1 MLVYTVI
8 HTVFRVYYVLIIL
21 RVLMSWVQ
29 VGDNFVTRF
38 IYETTEPVLGL
49 FRRLIPPRPSFPLDL
64 SPIFA
69 YVALQLLESLLVRIV
84 LHF

>member
-69 YVALQLLESLLVRIV
+69 YVALQLLESVLVRIV

>member
-1 MLVYTVI
+1 MRAYTII
-8 HTVFRVYYVLIIL
+8 HAVFRVYYLLILL
-21 RVLMSWVQ
+21 RVLMSWIQ
-29 VGDNFVTRF
+29 VGDNPVTRF

-69 YVALQLLESLLVRIV
+69 YVALQLVESLLVRLV
-84 LHF
+84 LYL

>member
-1 MLVYTVI
+1 MLAYTII
-8 HTVFRVYYVLIIL
+8 HTVFRVYYALILL
-21 RVLMSWVQ
+21 RVLMSWIQ
-29 VGDNFVTRF
+29 VGDNALTRF

-69 YVALQLLESLLVRIV
+69 YVALQLLETLLIRLV
-84 LHF
+84 LYI

>member
-1 MLVYTVI
+1 MLVYTII
-8 HTVFRVYYVLIIL
+8 HTVFRVYYALIIL

-29 VGDNFVTRF
+29 VGDNFATRF
-38 IYETTEPVLGL
+38 IYETTEPVLGF

-69 YVALQLLESLLVRIV
+69 YVALQLVESLLVRLV
-84 LHF
+84 LYL

>member
-1 MLVYTVI
+1 MLIIIV
-8 HTVFRVYYVLIIL
+8 HTVFRVYYALILL

-29 VGDNFVTRF
+29 VGDNFATRF
-38 IYETTEPVLGL
+38 IYEMTEPVLGL

-69 YVALQLLESLLVRIV
+69 YVVLQLAESLLVR
-84 LHF
+84 LLLLL

>member
-1 MLVYTVI
+1 MLAYTII
-8 HTVFRVYYVLIIL
+8 HTVFRVYYALIIL

-69 YVALQLLESLLVRIV
+69 YVALQLVESLLVRLV
-84 LHF
+84 LYL